1 MRRRLAFPCAT
12 IKNHS
17 CLRFIHA
24 GCKLFSFK
32 YQQEYPVMHD
42 LTQRSV
48 YREDHEHF
56 REQARRF
63 FEREVEPF
71 HAQWEKDG
79 IVPKEVWRKAGR
91 EGLLNP
97 MLPEPYGGGG
107 DFGHAAVLLEEI
119 ARSGASGLGFPLHSD
134 IVAPY
139 INAYGNPEQ
148 KDRWLPKMAAGE
160 LIGAIAMTEP
170 GAGSDLK
177 SVRTT
182 ALRDGDDYVINGS
195 KTFITNGINSEIVIV
210 VAKTAPEMGA
220 KGVSLIV
227 VEEDTPGFSKGRK
240 LDKIGLWA
248 QDTSELF
255 FDNVRVPVANR
266 LGEENLGFK
275 YLMHE
280 LAQERL
286 VVAVR
291 AAASIETFLHRTI
304 AYTRERKAFGQSVFE
319 FQNTRF
325 KLAEAK
331 AQATM
336 LRVFVDDCIA
346 LHMQRKL
353 SPERAA
359 MVKLNATAL
368 QNRLLDEFLQL
379 HGGYGYMTEYQIGRA
394 WADAR
399 VGRIYGGSD
408 EIMKEIIARAL

>member
-1 MRRRLAFPCAT
+1 M
-12 IKNHS
+12 
-17 CLRFIHA
+17 
-24 GCKLFSFK
+24 
-32 YQQEYPVMHD
+32 QD
-42 LTQRSV
+42 LIQRTV
-48 YREDHEHF
+48 YREDHEQFRDAVRHF
-56 REQARRF
+56 FDKEIVPHLAEWDRN
-63 FEREVEPF
+63 
-71 HAQWEKDG
+71 G

-91 EGLLNP
+91 EGLLNT
-97 MLPEPYGGGG
+97 MLPEPYGSGG
-107 DFGHAAVLLEEI
+107 DFGHAAVLIEEVGRTN
-119 ARSGASGLGFPLHSD
+119 ATALGFPLHSD

-139 INAYGNPEQ
+139 INTYGSTAQ

-182 ALRDGDDYVINGS
+182 AKLVKSSEGDHYVINGA
-195 KTFITNGINSEIVIV
+195 KTFITNGINCEIVIV
-210 VAKTAPEMGA
+210 VCKTAPELGA

-227 VEEDTPGFSKGRK
+227 VEEGTPGFSKGRK
-240 LDKIGLWA
+240 LEKIGLMG

-255 FDNVRVPVANR
+255 FDNVKVSVGNL
-266 LGEENLGFK
+266 LGEENMGFR
-275 YLMHE
+275 YLMQE

-291 AAASIETFLHRTI
+291 AASSIESFLQKTI
-304 AYTRERKAFGQSVFE
+304 DYTRERKAFGQTVFD

-336 LRVFVDDCIA
+336 LRTFVDECMK
-346 LHMQRKL
+346 LHMQRAL

-379 HGGYGYMTEYQIGRA
+379 HGGYGYMTEYQVGRA
-394 WADAR
+394 WTDAR
-399 VGRIYGGSD
+399 IGRIYGGSD
-408 EIMKEIIARAL
+408 EIMKEIIARTL

>member
-1 MRRRLAFPCAT
+1 MQDLIQRT
-12 IKNHS
+12 I
-17 CLRFIHA
+17 
-24 GCKLFSFK
+24 
-32 YQQEYPVMHD
+32 
-42 LTQRSV
+42 
-48 YREDHEHF
+48 YREDHEQF

-63 FEREVEPF
+63 FDKEIVPF
-71 HAQWEKDG
+71 HAQWERDG

-91 EGLLNP
+91 EGLLNT

-107 DFGHAAVLLEEI
+107 DFGHAAILIEEV
-119 ARSGASGLGFPLHSD
+119 ARTGASGLGFPLHSD

-139 INAYGNPEQ
+139 IHAYGSTEQ
-148 KDRWLPKMAAGE
+148 KDRWLPRMAAGE

-182 ALRDGDDYVINGS
+182 ARLVKDSEGDHYILNGS

-210 VAKTAPEMGA
+210 VAKTNPELGA

-227 VEEDTPGFSKGRK
+227 VEEGTPGFSKGRK
-240 LDKIGLWA
+240 LEKIGLMA

-255 FDNVRVPVANR
+255 FDNVKVPVGNL
-266 LGEENLGFK
+266 LGEENMGFK
-275 YLMHE
+275 YLMKE

-291 AAASIETFLHRTI
+291 AAASIEAFLQKTVD
-304 AYTRERKAFGQSVFE
+304 YTRERKAFGQTVFE

-336 LRVFVDDCIA
+336 LRVFVDDCMR
-346 LHMQRKL
+346 LHMQRQL
-353 SPERAA
+353 TPERAA

-379 HGGYGYMTEYQIGRA
+379 HGGYGYMAEYQVGRA
-394 WADAR
+394 WTDAR
-399 VGRIYGGSD
+399 IGRIYGGSD
-408 EIMKEIIARAL
+408 EIMKEIIARTL